1 MHTSPRKAAWV
12 ALGVA
17 GGAVV
22 VLGLAQLLLP
32 RLAAQRVRSQ
42 IGRYGVVRSA
52 SVSAFPAIELLWG
65 DAQSVTVSAANL
77 DMTPAG
83 ANELLLKS
91 RGVQRVDMHAESMRV
106 GSFTLRDASWRKRG
120 DRLALSGQLS
130 EAELRSSLPGSTGF
144 ALLDSNSDG
153 VSMRVSGSLFGV
165 AASVDV
171 QLGAVDG
178 KLVAQPEGIPFAG
191 LVKVTLLSA
200 PHMYVQSFGLAEAPS
215 AGAGTSAGSSY
226 QVSIRARLQ

>member
-1 MHTSPRKAAWV
+1 MRTSPRKAAWI

-42 IGRYGVVRSA
+42 IGRYGVVHSA

-65 DAQSVTVSAANL
+65 DAQSATVSAANL
-77 DMTPAG
+77 DMTPAQ
-83 ANELLLKS
+83 ANELLWKS

-106 GSFTLRDASWRKRG
+106 GSFTLRDANWHKRG
-120 DRLALSGQLS
+120 DQLAMSGQLS
-130 EAELRSSLPGSTGF
+130 EADLRSSLPGSTGF
-144 ALLDSNSDG
+144 ALLGSNSDG
-153 VSMRVSGSLFGV
+153 VSMRVSGSLFGL

-171 QLGAVDG
+171 QLSAVEG
-178 KLVAQPEGIPFAG
+178 KLVAQPKGIPFAG

-200 PHMYVQSFGLAEAPS
+200 PHMYVQSFRLAEAPL
-215 AGAGTSAGSSY
+215 AGAGADPSY
-226 QVSIRARLQ
+226 QVSIGARLQ

>member
-1 MHTSPRKAAWV
+1 MRTGRRKAAWI

-42 IGRYGVVRSA
+42 IGRYGVVHSA

-65 DAQSVTVSAANL
+65 DAQSVTVGVAHL
-77 DMTPAG
+77 DMTPAQ
-83 ANELLLKS
+83 ANELLWKS
-91 RGVQRVDMHAESMRV
+91 RGVQRVDVQAESMRV
-106 GSFTLRDASWRKRG
+106 GSFTLRDASWHKRG
-120 DRLALSGQLS
+120 DQLVMGGQLS
-130 EAELRSSLPGSTGF
+130 EADLRSSLPGSTGF
-144 ALLDSNSDG
+144 ALLASNSDG

-171 QLGAVDG
+171 QLSAVEG

-200 PHMYVQSFGLAEAPS
+200 PHMYVQSFGLTHAPP
-215 AGAGTSAGSSY
+215 AGAAASADPSY
-226 QVSIRARLQ
+226 RVSIGARLQ

>member
-1 MHTSPRKAAWV
+1 MRTSPRKAAWI

-77 DMTPAG
+77 DMTPAQ
-83 ANELLLKS
+83 ANELLWKS
-91 RGVQRVDMHAESMRV
+91 RGVQRVDMYAESMRV
-106 GSFTLRDASWRKRG
+106 GSFTLRDAGWRKRG
-120 DRLALSGQLS
+120 DQLTMGGQLT
-130 EAELRSSLPGSTGF
+130 EADLRSSLPGSTGF
-144 ALLDSNSDG
+144 TLLGRSSDG
-153 VSMRVSGSLFGV
+153 VSMCS
-165 AASVDV
+165 
-171 QLGAVDG
+171 
-178 KLVAQPEGIPFAG
+178 
-191 LVKVTLLSA
+191 SA
-200 PHMYVQSFGLAEAPS
+200 PSKASSSPS
-215 AGAGTSAGSSY
+215 PRGFPLRGSSKSRCS
-226 QVSIRARLQ
+226 QRRTCTCSPSISPKLPRRVWGRAPICPIG

>member
-1 MHTSPRKAAWV
+1 
-12 ALGVA
+12 LGVA

-65 DAQSVTVSAANL
+65 DAQSITVSAANL
-77 DMTPAG
+77 DMTPAQ
-83 ANELLLKS
+83 ANELLWKS
-91 RGVQRVDMHAESMRV
+91 RGVQRVDVHAESMRV
-106 GSFTLRDASWRKRG
+106 GSFTLRDAGWRKRG
-120 DRLALSGQLS
+120 DQLTMGGQLT
-130 EAELRSSLPGSTGF
+130 EADLRSSLPGSTGF
-144 ALLDSNSDG
+144 TLLGRSSDG
-153 VSMRVSGSLFGV
+153 VSMRVSGSLFGLT
-165 AASVDV
+165 ASVDV
-171 QLGAVDG
+171 QLSAVEG

-191 LVKVTLLSA
+191 FVKVTLLSA

-215 AGAGTSAGSSY
+215 AGAEASADKSY
-226 QVSIRARLQ
+226 RVSIGARLQ